1 VKRPNGK
8 ELLHQETG
16 VNAATALSRMSVGVV
31 LERRKAASPW
41 TDFNWRPVAVLPGQP
56 LAASWSVLA
65 IGGEAVTF
73 YAGAA
78 DLTLYRTET
87 GQYRDNLASGAPSL
101 WVALRP
107 TGSEPPFRVVA
118 VTADPAEGE
127 SFTQAGDDLV
137 GAVPMPVAVHD
148 MVEAFVVEHH
158 VEQPFFKR
166 QRDRADPESLAHR
179 RPIEKGEDR

>member
-1 VKRPNGK
+1 MNVAP
-8 ELLHQETG
+8 
-16 VNAATALSRMSVGVV
+16 AFSRMSVGVV
-31 LERRKAASPW
+31 VERRKSTSAW
-41 TDFNWRPVAVLPGQP
+41 IDYNWHPVAVLPGQP
-56 LAASWSVLA
+56 QAEPWSLLAAA
-65 IGGEAVTF
+65 ADAVTF

-78 DLTLYRTET
+78 DLALYRTET

-107 TGSEPPFRVVA
+107 TGGEPPFRVVA

-137 GAVPMPVAVHD
+137 GAVPMPAAVRD
-148 MVEAFVVEHH
+148 MLESFIAEHH

-166 QRDRADPESLAHR
+166 ERDRADPEGLAHR
-179 RPIEKGEDR
+179 RPIEKDKDR